1 MAVILQFVALST
13 SGIAIWTRLNN
24 EMTIL
29 KSRIIALEKSEN
41 QVNEMLNQLVEGVNE
56 IKLLLAKK
64 GIE

>member
-1 MAVILQFVALST
+1 MAVILQFVALAT
-13 SGIAIWTRLNN
+13 SGIAIWTKLNN